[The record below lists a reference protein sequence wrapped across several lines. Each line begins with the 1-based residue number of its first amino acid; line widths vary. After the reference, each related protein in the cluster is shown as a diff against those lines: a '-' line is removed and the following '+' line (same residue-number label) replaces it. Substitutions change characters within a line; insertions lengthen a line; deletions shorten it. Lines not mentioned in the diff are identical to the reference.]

1 MILASHFKTIL
12 REPLTHFILAGL
24 AIFGLSGLREI
35 PVDPESRTI
44 RIDEAQVSR
53 LTTGFAQS
61 WQRPPSRQEVDGL
74 IRDYIREEI
83 YYREAIRLGLDKDD
97 PIVRRRMRSKME
109 FLSRSEV
116 ESAAP
121 TDATL
126 QAWLDHSPT
135 RYANEAAYSF
145 DQLYVAGND
154 PSRARRRALS
164 IQQALVSGASEK
176 NLGDPLSVPR
186 GMENARYSDISRTFG
201 EDFAGALKSLPVGRW
216 TGPVASGFGVH
227 VVRVRAV
234 TIPQKPSL
242 ADVRQHVEND
252 WREATIEAR
261 EARAYQALLDGYRIK
276 IDRPK

>member
-1 MILASHFKTIL
+1 MALTSHFKTIL

-24 AIFGLSGLREI
+24 AIFGLSGLQEV

-109 FLSRSEV
+109 FLSRSEI

-126 QAWLDHSPT
+126 QAWLDRSPA
-135 RYANEAAYSF
+135 RYANDAAYSF

-164 IQQALVSGASEK
+164 IQQALASGVSEK
-176 NLGDPLSVPR
+176 NLGDPLSIPEN
-186 GMENARYSDISRTFG
+186 MENARYSDISRTFG
-201 EDFAGALKSLPVGRW
+201 EDFARALKSLPVGRW
-216 TGPVASGFGVH
+216 IGPVASGFGAH

-242 ADVRQHVEND
+242 ADVRQRVEND